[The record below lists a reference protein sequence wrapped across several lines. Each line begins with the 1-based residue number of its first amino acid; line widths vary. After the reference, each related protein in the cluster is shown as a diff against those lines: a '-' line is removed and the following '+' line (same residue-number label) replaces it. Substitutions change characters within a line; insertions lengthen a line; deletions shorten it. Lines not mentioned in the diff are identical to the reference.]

1 MVTIPPNE
9 LKSIGTGK
17 VCNNNKLYIPAS
29 VVDHLGLNVN
39 QDIEYFQLLDPNYQ
53 DYIVIKKKRV

>member
-1 MVTIPPNE
+1 MVTIAPNE

-17 VCNNNKLYIPAS
+17 LYSNNKLYIPAS
-29 VVDHLGLNVN
+29 VVDHLELGVN
-39 QDIEYFQLLDPNYQ
+39 QDIEYFQILDPNYQ